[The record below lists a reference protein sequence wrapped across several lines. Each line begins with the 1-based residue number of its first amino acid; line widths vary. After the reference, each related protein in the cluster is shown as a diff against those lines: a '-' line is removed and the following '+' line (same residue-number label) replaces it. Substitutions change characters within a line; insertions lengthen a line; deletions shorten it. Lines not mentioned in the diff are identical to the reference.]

1 MQKNKHQTSHIKHSM
16 YYILVILSVF
26 SAACA
31 QMLLKQGA
39 RQNYVGFWRQYLNSW
54 VIGGYAI
61 MACSLILNIFCMS
74 RGVQVK
80 EVSVIESLSYL
91 FVPCLAFLIFR
102 EKITW
107 RKAGAIVIII
117 GGVIL
122 FFL

>member
-1 MQKNKHQTSHIKHSM
+1 M
-16 YYILVILSVF
+16 YIALVILSVF
-26 SAACA
+26 AAACA

-39 RQNYVGFWRQYLNSW
+39 RQNYVGFWRQYINPW
-54 VIGGYAI
+54 VMGGYAI

-80 EVSVIESLSYL
+80 EVSTIESLSYL
-91 FVPCLAFLIFR
+91 FVPCMAFLLFK

-107 RKAGAIVIII
+107 RKGISIGVII
-117 GGVIL
+117 GGVVI